1 MSIEI
6 ALVKPIVDVLL
17 AKLKKIKGI
26 KVKKR
31 ASVELTKV
39 IRSIV
44 KIRSDGTVTG
54 AKSKIAAKK
63 AASKKPVAKKAP
75 VKKPVAK
82 KAPVKK
88 PVAKKPVARKSVIAK
103 AAAGKPV
110 AKKPVTRKVPV
121 KKPAVALSFTAAS
134 APVTPDPV
142 TSIAEKPAV

>member
-6 ALVKPIVDVLL
+6 ALVKPIVDALL

-54 AKSKIAAKK
+54 AKSKVAAKK
-63 AASKKPVAKKAP
+63 AVSKKPVAKKAT
-75 VKKPVAK
+75 
-82 KAPVKK
+82 VKK
-88 PVAKKPVARKSVIAK
+88 PVAKKPVARKSVTAK
-103 AAAGKPV
+103 SAAGKPI
-110 AKKPVTRKVPV
+110 AKKPATSKVSV
-121 KKPAVALSFTAAS
+121 MKPAVALPLTAAP
-134 APVTPDPV
+134 APETPDLV
-142 TSIAEKPAV
+142 TSIAKKPAV